1 MHIGRPFP
9 PSLLTLLAALAL
21 STLSWGIAS
30 AQELVDRR
38 PRHEYREPS
47 GVSLDQA
54 VQMAQRRYHA
64 KAVRAETVRS
74 GDRRVHQI
82 RLLNSE
88 GKVWTVR
95 VDAESGDIN

>member
-9 PSLLTLLAALAL
+9 SSLLTLLAAFVL
-21 STLSWGIAS
+21 STLSWGAAP

-38 PRHEYREPS
+38 PRHEVRESS

-54 VQMAQRRYHA
+54 VRMAQRRYHA

-95 VDAESGDIN
+95 VDAESGDMN